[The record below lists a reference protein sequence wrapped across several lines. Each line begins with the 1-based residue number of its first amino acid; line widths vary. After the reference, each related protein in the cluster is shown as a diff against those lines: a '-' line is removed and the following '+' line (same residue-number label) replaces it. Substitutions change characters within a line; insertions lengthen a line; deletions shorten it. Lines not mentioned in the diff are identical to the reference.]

1 MQYKE
6 FLSIPTYVRKYLIEK
21 LLEDLQPQKTT

>member
-6 FLSIPTYVRKYLIEK
+6 FLTIPTYVRKYLVEK
-21 LLEDLQPQKTT
+21 LLEDLNPLEK

>member
-6 FLSIPTYVRKYLIEK
+6 FLTIPTYVRKYLVEK
-21 LLEDLQPQKTT
+21 LLEDLKPLEK